1 MHAFD
6 EEERLVKFATVE
18 EVIQRFISV
27 RLKFYVDRKK
37 HKIGELEKL
46 TRKLSNI
53 ARFITEILDDAIDL
67 RRKKSDEVSAILKER
82 GYDTTTTTQDEG
94 SSGSYNYLVK
104 LPMDSVTIENVEKII
119 KERDEKLAEL
129 ATLQA
134 TSEEQLWINEL
145 NHLREKY
152 LDSKKNAGNENENS
166 SGETVKKVIKKKK
179 MVVVDKS

>member
-6 EEERLVKFATVE
+6 EEERLVKFASVE

-82 GYDTTTTTQDEG
+82 GYDTTTHDEG
-94 SSGSYNYLVK
+94 SGSYNYLVK

-166 SGETVKKVIKKKK
+166 SGETVKKVVKKKK
-179 MVVVDKS
+179 MVVVDKN